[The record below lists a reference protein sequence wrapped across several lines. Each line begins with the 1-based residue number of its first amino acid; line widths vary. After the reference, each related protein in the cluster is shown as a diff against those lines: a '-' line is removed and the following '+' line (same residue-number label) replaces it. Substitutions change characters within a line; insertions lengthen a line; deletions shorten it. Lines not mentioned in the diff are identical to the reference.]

1 MRSVAISTARILQVR
16 NRRLTIRLITGKQT
30 TAVSTIDEAG
40 RRETEAKL
48 EARFLTSKKPM
59 DLPDPQKEKALQQL
73 QIRLQELHKAGNA
86 RAALKVAEELHQ
98 ETENLLGAQHPATAS
113 ARSNIGLQLKLLGRW
128 NESRKQY
135 EQALKVYRATVG
147 HDHASTASVYHNW
160 GTLLRTQLH
169 LDDSLSATD
178 RLSVLEMSLE
188 HLEKAYK
195 IRLAELGPEHPHT
208 VASRSGWG
216 ASLASQILQH
226 YKQTTKG
233 VYRSLVPDEV
243 TTNGW
248 DAAEDHLRQAYV
260 TALANPRGRGLQNP
274 KTRAKTKRLKQPQQ
288 QQQLATIQT
297 LSAASAGQNLAL
309 VLKARAAVS
318 GDNERLV
325 EARELYRQVL
335 QVREK
340 LLPAD
345 HPDLYA
351 TKFSLAELLQI
362 QGDEEAANAIRQEIV
377 DTYDPPAVDDN
388 DKQTSST

>member
-1 MRSVAISTARILQVR
+1 MRSLAVATARRLQLR
-16 NRRLTIRLITGKQT
+16 HQRLTVRQFSAEQRTDSSATEDAK
-30 TAVSTIDEAG
+30 
-40 RRETEAKL
+40 RRQSEAKL
-48 EARFLTSKKPM
+48 EARFLTANKPI

-73 QIRLQELHKAGNA
+73 QVRLQELHKAGNA
-86 RAALKVAEELHQ
+86 RAALQVAEEMHQ
-98 ETENLLGAQHPATAS
+98 ETEKHLGAQHPATAS

-128 NESRKQY
+128 NDSRKQY
-135 EQALKVYRATVG
+135 EQALKIYRATVG
-147 HDHASTASVYHNW
+147 HDHASTASVHHNW

-195 IRLAELGPEHPHT
+195 IRLAELGAEHPHT

-216 ASLASQILQH
+216 ASLASQILQN

-233 VYRSLVPDEV
+233 LYRSMVPEEV

-248 DAAEDHLRQAYV
+248 DAAEEHLRQAYV
-260 TALANPRGRGLQNP
+260 TALTNPRGRGLQNP
-274 KTRAKTKRLKQPQQ
+274 KTRAKTKRQKPTQPQQ
-288 QQQLATIQT
+288 LNTIQT

-309 VLKARAAVS
+309 VLKARAAVL
-318 GDNERLV
+318 GDHERLN
-325 EARELYRQVL
+325 EARDLYRQVL

-351 TKFSLAELLQI
+351 TKFSLAELLQA

-377 DTYDPPAVDDN
+377 DTYDPPENDENDN
-388 DKQTSST
+388 STT

>member
-1 MRSVAISTARILQVR
+1 MRSMAVATARRLQLR
-16 NRRLTIRLITGKQT
+16 HQRLTIRPF
-30 TAVSTIDEAG
+30 TAEQRTDSSATEDAK
-40 RRETEAKL
+40 RRQSEAKL
-48 EARFLTSKKPM
+48 EARFLTANKFT

-73 QIRLQELHKAGNA
+73 QLRLQELHKAGNA

-98 ETENLLGAQHPATAS
+98 ETEKHLGAHHPATAS
-113 ARSNIGLQLKLLGRW
+113 ARSNIGLQLKLLGKW
-128 NESRKQY
+128 NDSRKQY
-135 EQALKVYRATVG
+135 EQALKIYRATVG
-147 HDHASTASVYHNW
+147 HDHASTASVHHNW

-195 IRLAELGPEHPHT
+195 IRLAELGAEHPHT

-216 ASLASQILQH
+216 ASLASQILQN

-233 VYRSLVPDEV
+233 VYRSMVPEEV

-248 DAAEDHLRQAYV
+248 DAAEEHLRQAYV
-260 TALANPRGRGLQNP
+260 TALANPRGRGLQNQ
-274 KTRAKTKRLKQPQQ
+274 KTRAKTKRQKPTQ
-288 QQQLATIQT
+288 QQQLTTIQT

-318 GDNERLV
+318 GDNERLN
-325 EARELYRQVL
+325 EARDLYRQVL

-351 TKFSLAELLQI
+351 TKFSLAELLQA

-377 DTYDPPAVDDN
+377 DTYDPPEYDEN
-388 DKQTSST
+388 DKSAT

>member
-1 MRSVAISTARILQVR
+1 
-16 NRRLTIRLITGKQT
+16 
-30 TAVSTIDEAG
+30 
-40 RRETEAKL
+40 
-48 EARFLTSKKPM
+48 M
-59 DLPDPQKEKALQQL
+59 DLPDPEKEKALQQL
-73 QIRLQELHKAGNA
+73 QVRLQDLHKAGNA
-86 RAALKVAEELHQ
+86 RAALQVAEELHQ
-98 ETENLLGAQHPATAS
+98 ETEKLLGAQHPATAS

-135 EQALKVYRATVG
+135 EQAVKIYRATVG

-216 ASLASQILQH
+216 ASLASQILQN

-274 KTRAKTKRLKQPQQ
+274 KTRAKTKRQKQPL
-288 QQQLATIQT
+288 QQQLTTIQT

-318 GDNERLV
+318 GDDERLV

-351 TKFSLAELLQI
+351 TKFSLAELLQV

-377 DTYDPPAVDDN
+377 DTYDPPALEDAN
-388 DKQTSST
+388 DQHNSSK